1 MSGVDEAAGTDRTK
15 GWSADQGSGTLMVIG
30 VVALAMVLAC
40 AGIVCAAFL
49 VSLNRAQDIADMSA
63 LAGAD
68 IYATARLADV
78 QDKACQVAQEVAE
91 SNGAQLSSCRCEGV
105 DTIVS
110 LRLKGA
116 WGWVIVRSARAGV
129 DPVDALEGPAPR
141 LAPQVSHQH
150 SASFPKSLSVWH
162 PRLSGVQL
170 SMT

>member
-1 MSGVDEAAGTDRTK
+1 MGSDE
-15 GWSADQGSGTLMVIG
+15 GSGTVMVVG
-30 VVALAMVLAC
+30 VLAALAVLAC
-40 AGIVCAAFL
+40 SALAYIALLAAG
-49 VSLNRAQDIADMSA
+49 NRAQNIADLSA

-68 IYATARLADV
+68 ISATAQWESV
-78 QDKACQVAQEVAE
+78 EEKACRAANEVAQE
-91 SNGAQLSSCRCEGV
+91 NGAMLSSCRCEGV

-110 LRLKGA
+110 LRLKGV

-141 LAPQVSHQH
+141 LAPQASHQH

-162 PRLSGVQL
+162 PHLSGVQL

>member
-15 GWSADQGSGTLMVIG
+15 GWRADQGSGTVMVIG
-30 VVALAMVLAC
+30 VVALATVLAC

-49 VSLNRAQDIADMSA
+49 VSLNRAQDIADLSA

-68 IYATARLADV
+68 ISATAQWEDV

-129 DPVDALEGPAPR
+129 G
-141 LAPQVSHQH
+141 
-150 SASFPKSLSVWH
+150 
-162 PRLSGVQL
+162 
-170 SMT
+170 